1 MTDLPKK
8 DAKGLPEKA
17 ISGLPEKTI
26 SDLPEKAVSGL
37 PEIVQ
42 SWIGTTLKAKLG
54 PLPVE
59 MGMCA
64 AFTAATGD
72 KNSAYFQAGV
82 PVRDSDQDERYVP
95 PVMLPIWVRSLD
107 GARPSLEEQQ
117 ASEFHFRLK
126 NALNLPLGIVKE
138 NAVYFY
144 HQVKVGDVI
153 SCEQQL
159 MEVTDERTNRLGVGR
174 DWLIHINYYR
184 QDGTLM
190 GMESMRLFGY
200 KKVEQP

>member
-1 MTDLPKK
+1 MSDLSEK
-8 DAKGLPEKA
+8 D
-17 ISGLPEKTI
+17 I
-26 SDLPEKAVSGL
+26 SDLPDT
-37 PEIVQ
+37 VQ
-42 SWIGTTLKAKLG
+42 SWIGSTLKAKLG

-59 MGMCA
+59 IGMCA

-72 KNSAYFQAGV
+72 KSSAYFQTGAAA
-82 PVRDSDQDERYVP
+82 RDGDQDGQHVP

-126 NALNLPLGIVKE
+126 NALDLPLGIVKE

-144 HQVKVGDVI
+144 HRVKVGDVI

-159 MEVTDERTNRLGVGR
+159 MEVTEERTNRLGIGR

>member
-1 MTDLPKK
+1 MSDPS
-8 DAKGLPEKA
+8 EKV
-17 ISGLPEKTI
+17 I
-26 SDLPEKAVSGL
+26 SDLPE
-37 PEIVQ
+37 EVQ
-42 SWIGTTLKAKLG
+42 SWIGETLTAKLG

-59 MGMCA
+59 AGMCV
-64 AFTAATGD
+64 AFTSATGD
-72 KNSAYFQAGV
+72 KNSAYFQAESLAC
-82 PVRDSDQDERYVP
+82 DSDQVRRHVP

-126 NALNLPLGIVKE
+126 NALGLPLGIVKE

-144 HQVKVGDVI
+144 HPVEVGDVI

-159 MEVTDERTNRLGVGR
+159 MEVTEERTNRLGIGR

>member
-1 MTDLPKK
+1 MSNLPKEVE
-8 DAKGLPEKA
+8 A
-17 ISGLPEKTI
+17 
-26 SDLPEKAVSGL
+26 
-37 PEIVQ
+37 
-42 SWIGTTLKAKLG
+42 WIGSRLKLRQG

-59 MGMCA
+59 VGMCA
-64 AFTAATGD
+64 AFIAATGD
-72 KNSAYFQAGV
+72 RNPAYYQTSDAARTDIQQA
-82 PVRDSDQDERYVP
+82 QYVP

-107 GARPSLEEQQ
+107 GARPDLEEQQ

-126 NALNLPLGIVKE
+126 NTLGLPLGIVKE

-144 HQVKVGDVI
+144 HPVEIGDVI

-159 MEVTDERTNRLGVGR
+159 MEVTAERTNRLGTGR

-184 QDGTLM
+184 QDGLQV